1 MDCTWNIVSFLSS
14 NYLFLLSFN
23 CYPILSRNYHERSNT
38 SFDHFNLFTL
48 SLALTV
54 TGVISLIIGNL
65 KKRNDIIKHGVFKAA
80 LGIAILIIIKLC
92 F

>member
-1 MDCTWNIVSFLSS
+1 MITLIF
-14 NYLFLLSFN
+14 
-23 CYPILSRNYHERSNT
+23 
-38 SFDHFNLFTL
+38 FTL

-65 KKRNDIIKHGVFKAA
+65 KKRNDIIKHGIFKAA
-80 LGIAILIIIKLC
+80 LGIAIFIIIKRY

>member
-1 MDCTWNIVSFLSS
+1 MITLIF
-14 NYLFLLSFN
+14 
-23 CYPILSRNYHERSNT
+23 
-38 SFDHFNLFTL
+38 FTL

-80 LGIAILIIIKLC
+80 LGITILIIIKLC

>member
-1 MDCTWNIVSFLSS
+1 RFKDNITATITKGVIHRLITLIF
-14 NYLFLLSFN
+14 
-23 CYPILSRNYHERSNT
+23 
-38 SFDHFNLFTL
+38 FTL

>member
-1 MDCTWNIVSFLSS
+1 MKGVI
-14 NYLFLLSFN
+14 
-23 CYPILSRNYHERSNT
+23 
-38 SFDHFNLFTL
+38 DHLITLIFFTL

-65 KKRNDIIKHGVFKAA
+65 KKRNDIIKHGIFKAA
-80 LGIAILIIIKLC
+80 LGIAIFIIIKRY